1 MLLANTQQIRL
12 ADAIQIEEY
21 QYPGILLMEKAG
33 MLAAERICEEYG
45 IHQPFLCL
53 IGPGNNGG
61 DVWVIARELHLKGYN
76 VLGLCSHP
84 RDRYKGDAQ
93 VMFQV
98 AEKVGVKWQVY
109 EREEVDE
116 WIENQAISPILI
128 DGLLGT
134 GVQQEVRGLIKD
146 MLSFFREKALPTIA
160 IDLPSGLNAHSGRIQ
175 NEVLPAEKTYTF
187 QLPKVCHQVTP
198 ASIAC
203 GKVEVLDIGIFPQV
217 IDKLGIR
224 RETLDNAW
232 FKENFQRR
240 RSDSHKGSMGH
251 SLLIGGSKA
260 MGGALVLSALG
271 AKHSGVGLCT
281 CMSVEVNRQ
290 LVLSQIPEVMFA
302 GVGED
307 EDLGPEHLE
316 QILPFLEK
324 KKAVCIG
331 PGMGDVKATA
341 DLLKLLLPHIKVPLV
356 LDAGALSALAAYQE
370 LWALLPEHTVL
381 TPHPGE
387 MRGLMP
393 GEDVINERLEVTEK
407 LSTEKKCT
415 VVLKGQGSIIAG
427 GEKTYIN
434 TTGNAGMA
442 SGGTGDVLT
451 GMIGS
456 FLAQGYEAEKA
467 AALACFLHGA
477 AGDFVAKEDHEN
489 GLLASI
495 LSKSIGPTILS
506 LLEN

>member
-33 MLAAERICEEYG
+33 TLVAERVCEDYE

-61 DVWVIARELHLKGYN
+61 DAWVIARELHLQGYQL
-76 VLGLCSHP
+76 LGLCSHS

-93 VMFQV
+93 IMFQV
-98 AEKVGVKWQVY
+98 AEKVGVSWQEFDAEAVEKWVGLLSTPP
-109 EREEVDE
+109 V
-116 WIENQAISPILI
+116 LI

-134 GVQQEVRGLIKD
+134 GVQQEVRGVIKD
-146 MLSFFREKALPTIA
+146 MLSYFREKELSTIA
-160 IDLPSGLNAHSGRIQ
+160 IDLPSGLNADSGKIR

-198 ASIAC
+198 ASLAC
-203 GKVEVLDIGIFPQV
+203 GEVEVLDIGIFPQV
-217 IDKLGIR
+217 VEKLGIR
-224 RETLDNAW
+224 RETLDQDW
-232 FKENFQRR
+232 FRKNFQKRK
-240 RSDSHKGSMGH
+240 SDSHKGSMGH
-251 SLLIGGSKA
+251 VLLIGGSKA
-260 MGGALVLSALG
+260 MGGALLLSALG

-281 CMSVEVNRQ
+281 SMSVDINRQ
-290 LVLSQIPEVMFA
+290 LVLSQIPEAMFA
-302 GVGED
+302 GLGE
-307 EDLGPEHLE
+307 EENMGPEHLE

-331 PGMGDVKATA
+331 PGMADVKATA
-341 DLLKLLLPHIKVPLV
+341 DLLALLLPHVKVPLL
-356 LDAGALSALAAYQE
+356 LDAGALSALATYPN
-370 LWALLPEHTVL
+370 LWDLLPEHTVL

-387 MRGLMP
+387 MRSLLP
-393 GEDVINERLEVTEK
+393 DEDVIHERLEVAEK
-407 LSTEKKCT
+407 LAIEKKCIL
-415 VVLKGQGSIIAG
+415 VLKGQGTIIAG
-427 GEKTYIN
+427 AKKTYVN

-456 FLAQGYEAEKA
+456 FLAQGYETEIA
-467 AALACFLHGA
+467 AALGCFLHGA
-477 AGDFVAKEDHEN
+477 AGDFVAREDHEN
-489 GLLASI
+489 GLLAST
-495 LSKSIGPTILS
+495 LAKSIGPTILS
-506 LLEN
+506 LLKN